1 MTRQRKA
8 NQETRAV
15 SGPHVKITC
24 MDFILTGIGSVKT
37 GGTCGQYAR
46 ALISGQLFIV
56 LLTKE
61 PIIVH
66 HASLDLVSHYASG

>member
-1 MTRQRKA
+1 MTRQGKA
-8 NQETRAV
+8 NQETSSSLWA
-15 SGPHVKITC
+15 SC

-37 GGTCGQYAR
+37 GGTCGQNAR

-61 PIIVH
+61 PTIMH

>member
-1 MTRQRKA
+1 
-8 NQETRAV
+8 
-15 SGPHVKITC
+15 

-61 PIIVH
+61 PTIVH